1 MLILCFIIHGT
12 MNLLSNTC
20 YISQYMGCHR
30 IINMMTSSKIIL
42 KFWQLPRPLTT
53 SWPHPWPL
61 ATSWPSATPPGH
73 LLAVDL
79 IILWPAYL
87 VTLAE
92 NSDLERI
99 KPNHVL
105 EHLSM
110 AHFKFSVRNVR
121 ANLCL
126 LLPRTKSYWACA
138 VYWPGLVGE
147 LTADN
152 CVSQ

>member
-61 ATSWPSATPPGH
+61 ATSWPFATPPGH

-92 NSDLERI
+92 NSDLESPTMYWNILVWMRI
-99 KPNHVL
+99 AGRRVILNPKRW
-105 EHLSM
+105 SW
-110 AHFKFSVRNVR
+110 KFDYPVTGGTKKLQTTHKEEQNF
-121 ANLCL
+121 L
-126 LLPRTKSYWACA
+126 LYSST
-138 VYWPGLVGE
+138 
-147 LTADN
+147 
-152 CVSQ
+152 